1 LKKSLVHFYR
11 EKTDKNAPGSFSIW
25 EAKQAFA
32 EISYG
37 RE

>member
-1 LKKSLVHFYR
+1 LRFYR
-11 EKTDKNAPGSFSIW
+11 EKPEKSSPGSFSIW